1 MKVNETKSI
10 RNLVVVSHGNAGKTT
25 LSEAILFKRKII
37 GRIGKVED
45 GNTVSDYQPEEK
57 ERKFSISLSIIPFEY
72 NGVKVNYIDTPGYSD
87 FVGEVLSG
95 IRGGDNGLMLIN
107 AAGGIE
113 IQTKKYWK
121 FLENGHKPRAF
132 FVNKLDL
139 EGTDFLKIV
148 EQVRQTFGMKVIPV
162 TVPIYENGKLSSV
175 FSLFD
180 GKDQGLNDSE
190 TVEEFKKQLREIAAE
205 GDDSLLEKYL
215 EGGEL
220 SPEDIKVGL
229 RNAFIREN
237 FFPLFA
243 GSALS
248 LIGIDEFLNFIVDF
262 MASPEDIVN
271 IEGTNPKNNEL
282 EKRKISTDETF
293 SAFVFKTLSD
303 PYVGKLSF
311 TKIYSGILKSNS
323 QVYNS
328 SKDALEKLSQLLFLT
343 GSAQEA
349 VDEVI
354 AGDICVIT
362 KLTVT
367 QTNDTLSDRDNSI
380 LYPVIKFPEPMLVKS
395 MRPKTKNDEDRM
407 SIGLARVIE
416 EDPTLKVSKNL
427 ETKEQLISGIGETH
441 LSVVTEKLSQRY
453 GVNIDLAVPKVPYRE
468 TITTKIKVEGKYKKQ
483 TGGHGQYGHCL
494 LEVEPIERGKAL
506 NFESKIFGGSIPK
519 QYIPAIEKGVKE
531 AMGSG
536 MLAGFSVADIG
547 VAVVDGSYHPVDSSE
562 MAFKIAGSMALKKAL
577 EQGNSILLEPI
588 ENITVLVDEQYMGD
602 VIGDLNSKRG
612 KVLGMKIENNK
623 QIIEALVPL
632 AEILNYANDLNS
644 ITQGTGEFT
653 MEFSH
658 YEQVPPKI
666 ADKII
671 QESQLKKGKEE

>member
-180 GKDQGLNDSE
+180 GKDQGLSDSE

-262 MASPEDIVN
+262 MASPEDIGN

-282 EKRKISTDETF
+282 EKRKISNDETF

-468 TITTKIKVEGKYKKQ
+468 TITTKVKVEGKYKKQ

-588 ENITVLVDEQYMGD
+588 EKITVLVDEQYMGD

>member
-25 LSEAILFKRKII
+25 LSEAILFKRKIV

-148 EQVRQTFGMKVIPV
+148 EQVRQTFGMKVIPI

>member
-37 GRIGKVED
+37 GRMGKVED

-215 EGGEL
+215 GGGEL

-262 MASPEDIVN
+262 MASPEDIGN

-282 EKRKISTDETF
+282 EKMKISTDETF

-343 GSAQEA
+343 GSTQEA

-380 LYPVIKFPEPMLVKS
+380 LYPVIKFPEPMLAKS

-536 MLAGFSVADIG
+536 ILAGFSVADIG

-588 ENITVLVDEQYMGD
+588 EKITVLVDEQYMGD